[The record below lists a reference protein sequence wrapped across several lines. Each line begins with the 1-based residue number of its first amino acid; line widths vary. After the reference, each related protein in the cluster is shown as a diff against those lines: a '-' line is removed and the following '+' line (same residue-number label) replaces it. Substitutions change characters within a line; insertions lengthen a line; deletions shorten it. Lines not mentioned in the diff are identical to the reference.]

1 MNIIINFLNL
11 LIIWSILY
19 YYINNYE
26 NFQENEQSNQ
36 CKFQP
41 WGLTKDACISRCIVS
56 GKTID
61 KEIIGDSCNQTNC
74 REICNNCSTS
84 SCEWSNY
91 SEVITNTENT
101 NNLICIPGNN
111 EIKVKLY
118 HEITSSDLDQFFVIQ
133 YYKTRYPHEGIH
145 ILKIPAKEYANF
157 YETDITNN
165 IENNVE
171 YSVLFYYSNNS
182 NDIDPININTFKS
195 VSKIVTVT
203 PSARN
208 IIQ

>member
-1 MNIIINFLNL
+1 MNIVINFLSL

-26 NFQENEQSNQ
+26 NFTTEQSNL

-41 WGLTKDACISRCIVS
+41 WGLTKDACISRCMVS

-61 KEIIGDSCNQTNC
+61 KEIIGDNCTKTNC
-74 REICNNCSTS
+74 SEICNKCSTS
-84 SCEWSNY
+84 SCEWVNSL
-91 SEVITNTENT
+91 EVLTNTENT

-118 HEITSSDLDQFFVIQ
+118 YEVRSSDPNQFFVIQ

-145 ILKIPAKEYANF
+145 ILKIPAKENKQF

-182 NDIDPININTFKS
+182 DVIDYTNINTLQS
-195 VSKIVTVT
+195 ISKIVTVT
-203 PSARN
+203 PSALN

>member
-1 MNIIINFLNL
+1 MNIIINFLSL

-61 KEIIGDSCNQTNC
+61 KEIIGDNC
-74 REICNNCSTS
+74 TKPNCSEICNNCSTS
-84 SCEWSNY
+84 SCEWANS
-91 SEVITNTENT
+91 SEIITNTENT

-118 HEITSSDLDQFFVIQ
+118 YEVTSSDPNQFFVIQ

-145 ILKIPAKEYANF
+145 ILKIPAKEYKQF

-182 NDIDPININTFKS
+182 DVIDYTNINTLQS
-195 VSKIVTVT
+195 ISKIVTVT
-203 PSARN
+203 PSAIN

>member
-1 MNIIINFLNL
+1 MNIIINFLSL

-61 KEIIGDSCNQTNC
+61 KEIIGDNC
-74 REICNNCSTS
+74 TKPNCSEICNKCSTS
-84 SCEWSNY
+84 SCEWANS
-91 SEVITNTENT
+91 SEVITNTGNT

-118 HEITSSDLDQFFVIQ
+118 HEVTSSDPNQFFVIQ

-145 ILKIPAKEYANF
+145 ILKIPAKEYKQF

-182 NDIDPININTFKS
+182 DVIDYTNINTLQS
-195 VSKIVTVT
+195 ISKIVTVT
-203 PSARN
+203 PSALN

>member
-1 MNIIINFLNL
+1 MNIIINFLSL